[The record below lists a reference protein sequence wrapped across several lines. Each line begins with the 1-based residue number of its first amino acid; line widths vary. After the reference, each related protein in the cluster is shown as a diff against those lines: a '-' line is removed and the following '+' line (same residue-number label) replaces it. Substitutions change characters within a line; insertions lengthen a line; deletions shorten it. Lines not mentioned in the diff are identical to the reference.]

1 MVEIF
6 LLTGIYLYCTVE
18 SSAEIHLTWYN
29 LLQLTHP
36 TVDGQLMLRVSVW
49 EPWIEMVSAW
59 NFTIY
64 LYAMDGIWCM
74 ILLSY
79 TRYPAILNQISHR
92 SEPDIPPFWTRYPT
106 ILDQISHHSEP
117 DIPPFWIYFVNCID
131 LAFAYNITS
140 LFKMH
145 CICTTIHNCMVVHM
159 YE

>member
-18 SSAEIHLTWYN
+18 SSAENSFHMIWSLTIDPPYCRW
-29 LLQLTHP
+29 
-36 TVDGQLMLRVSVW
+36 
-49 EPWIEMVSAW
+49 SA
-59 NFTIY
+59 NAAC
-64 LYAMDGIWCM
+64 LCVGAMDWNSFG
-74 ILLSY
+74 LEFHYLSICNGWNLVHD
-79 TRYPAILNQISHR
+79 TAIIHQISRHF
-92 SEPDIPPFWTRYPT
+92 EPDIPPFWTRYPT